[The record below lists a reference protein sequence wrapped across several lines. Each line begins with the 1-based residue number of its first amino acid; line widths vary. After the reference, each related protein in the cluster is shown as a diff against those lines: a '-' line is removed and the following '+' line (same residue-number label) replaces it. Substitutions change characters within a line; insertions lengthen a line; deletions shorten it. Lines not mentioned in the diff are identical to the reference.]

1 MSERSSEMSGYE
13 VLSQAFVA
21 EGTETLFALLGD
33 ANMYWGA
40 IMAQKYGVRVVH
52 ARHEHCA
59 VAMADGYARHTG
71 KVGVA
76 TVTCGP
82 GFTQIMTALA
92 TAARGSI
99 PLVVFAGDSPTS
111 SAWYVQQLELGPLAT
126 ATGARYLSVKSVDR
140 MLDTVREAFYT
151 ARQERCPVVLGVPF
165 DLQKA
170 PFPWGAEYSP
180 STELI
185 PTPQRPAPDPVLVD
199 KLATMIAESKRPI
212 ILGGRGVLRSGAAEA
227 LEALAERCG
236 ALLATSLFAKGLFDH
251 NRFGIGVA
259 GAYASPL
266 AREEFAACDL
276 LIGVGAGL
284 GHYTT
289 EAGYLYPN
297 AKTVQIDLNPR
308 GLYQGLRIADM
319 HIRAD
324 AKAAAEAVLAK
335 LAERGHSSASART
348 PMLAKQIAAQAA
360 RPDSKEFLV
369 APGTVDPRPAILEL
383 DAAIPKDWTVVSGG
397 AHFAGIVA
405 THFYGRRAE
414 QMHVINEFGA
424 IGSAFPIA
432 IGMAAARGDGKLM
445 LIEGDGS
452 LMMHIQELE
461 TIRRQGIRM
470 LICTVNDGGYG
481 AEVHKFR
488 AQGYDPKESQHGRGD
503 IAAIARGFGLR
514 GEKITTLDRFKD
526 LFAAHEKVG
535 QTELWDLHVDDAI
548 PSAPYRRIHFGE
560 V

>member
-1 MSERSSEMSGYE
+1 MSDPSGYE

-21 EGTETLFALLGD
+21 EGVDTMFALLGD

-40 IMAQKYGVRVVH
+40 IMAQQYKVRVVH

-82 GFTQIMTALA
+82 GFTQIMTALT
-92 TAARGSI
+92 TASRGSI
-99 PLVVFAGDSPTS
+99 PLVVFAGDSPTT
-111 SAWYVQQLELGPLAT
+111 SAWYVQHLELGPLAT
-126 ATGARYLSVKSVDR
+126 ATGARYLAVKSVDR

-151 ARQERCPVVLGVPF
+151 ARQERQPVVLGVPL
-165 DLQKA
+165 DLQKQ

-180 STELI
+180 STELM
-185 PTPQRPAPDPVLVD
+185 PTPQRPVPDPVLVD
-199 KLATMIAESKRPI
+199 KLAAIITEAKHPI
-212 ILGGRGVLRSGAAEA
+212 ILAGRGCIRSGAAPS

-251 NRFGIGVA
+251 NRYGIGVA

-266 AREEFAACDL
+266 AREQFAACDL

-308 GLYQGLRIADM
+308 GLYQGLRIADV
-319 HIRAD
+319 HIKAD
-324 AKAAAEAVLAK
+324 AKATAEAVLAK
-335 LAERGHSSASART
+335 LAEKNFSSAGARS
-348 PMLAKQIAAQAA
+348 PMLANQIAATAA

-369 APGTVDPRPAILEL
+369 GTGVVDPRPAMLEL
-383 DAAIPKDWTVVSGG
+383 DAAVPKDWTVVTGG
-397 AHFAGIVA
+397 AHFAGIAV
-405 THFYGRRAE
+405 THMYGRRAE
-414 QMHVINEFGA
+414 NVHIINDFGA
-424 IGSAFPIA
+424 IGSAFSVA
-432 IGMAAARGDGKLM
+432 IGMAAARGDGKLL

-461 TIRRQGIRM
+461 TIRRHGIKM
-470 LICTVNDGGYG
+470 LICAVNDGGYG

-488 AQGYDPKESQHGRGD
+488 AHGHDPAESQHGRGD
-503 IAAIARGFGLR
+503 IASIARGFGLR
-514 GEKITTLDRFKD
+514 GEKINSLGRFKE
-526 LFAAHEKVG
+526 LFAKHDAQG
-535 QTELWDLHVDDAI
+535 SAELWDLHVDDAI

>member
-1 MSERSSEMSGYE
+1 MSEINGYE

-21 EGTETLFALLGD
+21 EGVDTLFALLGD

-40 IMAQKYGVRVVH
+40 VMAQKHGVRIIH

-59 VAMADGYARHTG
+59 VAMADGYSRHTG

-82 GFTQIMTALA
+82 GFTQIMTALT
-92 TAARGSI
+92 TASRGSI

-111 SAWYVQQLELGPLAT
+111 AAWYVQQLELGPLAT
-126 ATGARYLSVKSVDR
+126 ATGARYLPVKSVDR

-151 ARQERCPVVLGVPF
+151 ARQERQPVVLGVPL

-180 STELI
+180 STELM
-185 PTPQRPAPDPVLVD
+185 PTPQRPAPDPALVD
-199 KLATMIAESKRPI
+199 KLATMIMESTRTI
-212 ILGGRGVLRSGAAEA
+212 ILGGRGVVRAEA
-227 LEALAERCG
+227 GPALENLAERCG

-276 LIGVGAGL
+276 MIGVGAGL

-297 AKTVQIDLNPR
+297 AKTVLIDLNPR
-308 GLYQGLRIADM
+308 GLYQGLRIADL

-324 AKAAAEAVLAK
+324 ARATAEAVAAK
-335 LAERGHSSASART
+335 LAAHGYSSAGARS
-348 PMLAKQIAAQAA
+348 PMLASKIAAMAA
-360 RPDSKEFLV
+360 RPDAKEFLV
-369 APGTVDPRPAILEL
+369 ESGTVDPRPAMLEL

-397 AHFAGIVA
+397 AHFAGIAV
-405 THFYGRRAE
+405 THMYGRRAE
-414 QMHVINEFGA
+414 QVHIINEFGA
-424 IGSAFPIA
+424 IGSAFPTA
-432 IGMAAARGDGKLM
+432 IGIAAARGDGKVL

-461 TIRRQGIRM
+461 TLRRQGIRM
-470 LICTVNDGGYG
+470 LICAVNDGGYG

-488 AQGYDPKESQHGRGD
+488 AQGYDPQESQHGRGD
-503 IAAIARGFGLR
+503 IASIARGFGLR
-514 GEKITTLDRFKD
+514 GEKITSLNRFKD
-526 LFAAHEKVG
+526 LFAAHTAGDKA
-535 QTELWDLHVDDAI
+535 ELWDLHVDDKI

>member
-1 MSERSSEMSGYE
+1 MSDPNGYE

-21 EGTETLFALLGD
+21 EGVDTLFALLGD

-40 IMAQKYGVRVVH
+40 VMAQKFGVRVVH

-71 KVGVA
+71 QVGVA
-76 TVTCGP
+76 SVTCGP

-92 TAARGSI
+92 TATRGSI

-111 SAWYVQQLELGPLAT
+111 AAWYVQQLELGPLAT
-126 ATGARYLSVKSVDR
+126 ATGARYVPVKSVDR
-140 MLDTVREAFYT
+140 MLDSVREAFYT
-151 ARQERCPVVLGVPF
+151 ARQERCPVVLGVPM

-180 STELI
+180 STELM

-199 KLATMIAESKRPI
+199 KLAGMITEAKRPI
-212 ILGGRGVLRSGAAEA
+212 IIAGRGCVRSGAGPA

-251 NRFGIGVA
+251 NRFGIGIA

-276 LIGVGAGL
+276 LMGFGAGL

-297 AKTVQIDLNPR
+297 AKTVQIDINPR
-308 GLYQGLRIADM
+308 GLYQGLRIADL

-324 AKAAAEAVLAK
+324 AKATAEAVLAK
-335 LAERGHSSASART
+335 LEERGYSSPSARS
-348 PMLAKQIAAQAA
+348 PMLAKQIADMKA

-369 APGTVDPRPAILEL
+369 APDTVDPRPAMQEL

-397 AHFAGIVA
+397 AHFAGIAV
-405 THFYGRRAE
+405 THMHGRRAE
-414 QMHVINEFGA
+414 NVHVINDFGA
-424 IGSAFPIA
+424 IGSGFPIA
-432 IGMAAARGDGKLM
+432 IGVAAARNDGKVLF
-445 LIEGDGS
+445 LEGDGS

-461 TIRRQGIRM
+461 TIRRHDIRM
-470 LICTVNDGGYG
+470 LICAVNDGGYG

-488 AQGYDPKESQHGRGD
+488 AQGYDPKESVHGRGD

-514 GEKITTLDRFKD
+514 GEKITTLGRFKN
-526 LFAAHEKVG
+526 LFAEHEPAGKA
-535 QTELWDLHVDDAI
+535 ELWDLHVDDTI
-548 PSAPYRRIHFGE
+548 PSAAYRRIHFGE

>member
-1 MSERSSEMSGYE
+1 MSDPNGYE

-21 EGTETLFALLGD
+21 EGVDTMYALLGD

-40 IMAQKYGVRVVH
+40 IMAQKFGVRVVH

-59 VAMADGYARHTG
+59 VAMAEGYARHTG

-76 TVTCGP
+76 SVTCGP

-92 TAARGSI
+92 TTARGSV

-111 SAWYVQQLELGPLAT
+111 AAWYVQQLELGPLAT
-126 ATGARYLSVKSVDR
+126 ATGARYFAVKSVDR

-151 ARQERCPVVLGVPF
+151 ARHERCPVVLGVPM
-165 DLQKA
+165 DLQKQ

-180 STELI
+180 STELM

-199 KLATMIAESKRPI
+199 KLAAMIAEAQRPI
-212 ILGGRGVLRSGAAEA
+212 ILAGRGCVRSGAGPA

-266 AREEFAACDL
+266 AREQFAECDL

-297 AKTVQIDLNPR
+297 AKTVQIDINPR

-335 LAERGHSSASART
+335 LVERGHSSAGARS
-348 PMLAKQIAAQAA
+348 PMLAKQIAATAA
-360 RPDSKEFLV
+360 RPDGKEFLV
-369 APGTVDPRPAILEL
+369 APGTVDPRTAMLEL
-383 DAAIPKDWTVVSGG
+383 DATIPKDWTVVSGG
-397 AHFAGIVA
+397 AHFAGIVV
-405 THFYGRRAE
+405 THMYGRRAE
-414 QMHVINEFGA
+414 HVHVINDFGA

-432 IGMAAARGDGKLM
+432 IGMAAARGDGKVL

-461 TIRRQGIRM
+461 TIRRHGLRM

-488 AQGYDPKESQHGRGD
+488 AQGYDPQESQHGRGD

-514 GEKITTLDRFKD
+514 GEKITSLNRFED
-526 LFAAHEKVG
+526 LFATHERAG
-535 QTELWDLHVDDAI
+535 QAELWDLHVDDRI

>member
-1 MSERSSEMSGYE
+1 
-13 VLSQAFVA
+13 
-21 EGTETLFALLGD
+21 
-33 ANMYWGA
+33 
-40 IMAQKYGVRVVH
+40 
-52 ARHEHCA
+52 
-59 VAMADGYARHTG
+59 
-71 KVGVA
+71 
-76 TVTCGP
+76 
-82 GFTQIMTALA
+82 
-92 TAARGSI
+92 
-99 PLVVFAGDSPTS
+99 
-111 SAWYVQQLELGPLAT
+111 
-126 ATGARYLSVKSVDR
+126 
-140 MLDTVREAFYT
+140 
-151 ARQERCPVVLGVPF
+151 
-165 DLQKA
+165 
-170 PFPWGAEYSP
+170 
-180 STELI
+180 
-185 PTPQRPAPDPVLVD
+185 
-199 KLATMIAESKRPI
+199 
-212 ILGGRGVLRSGAAEA
+212 
-227 LEALAERCG
+227 LEALADRCG

-276 LIGVGAGL
+276 LIGVGAGM

-324 AKAAAEAVLAK
+324 AKAAADAVLAK
-335 LAERGHSSASART
+335 LAELGHSSAGARS
-348 PMLAKQIAAQAA
+348 PMLVKQIAAQAA

-432 IGMAAARGDGKLM
+432 IGMAAARGDGKLL

-461 TIRRQGIRM
+461 TIRRQGIQM
-470 LICTVNDGGYG
+470 LICAVNDGGYG

-488 AQGYDPKESQHGRGD
+488 AQGYDPQESQHGRGD

-514 GEKITTLDRFKD
+514 GEKITSLNRFKD
-526 LFAAHEKVG
+526 LFAAHERAN

>member
-1 MSERSSEMSGYE
+1 MSDPSGYD

-21 EGTETLFALLGD
+21 EGVDTVFALLGD

-40 IMAQKYGVRVVH
+40 VMAQKFGVRIVH

-59 VAMADGYARHTG
+59 VAMADGYARFTG
-71 KVGVA
+71 DVGVA
-76 TVTCGP
+76 SVTCGP

-92 TAARGSI
+92 TATRGSI

-111 SAWYVQQLELGPLAT
+111 AAWYIQQLDLGPLAV
-126 ATGARYLSVKSVDR
+126 ATGARYLPVKSIDR

-151 ARQERCPVVLGVPF
+151 ARQERCPVVLGVPM

-180 STELI
+180 STELM
-185 PTPQRPAPDPVLVD
+185 PTPQRPAPDPALVD
-199 KLATMIAESKRPI
+199 RLAGMIAESKHPI
-212 ILGGRGVLRSGAAEA
+212 ILAGRGCVRSGAAPA
-227 LEALAERCG
+227 LEKLAERCG

-266 AREEFAACDL
+266 AREAFAACDL
-276 LIGVGAGL
+276 LMGFGAGL

-297 AKTVQIDLNPR
+297 AKTVQVDLNPR
-308 GLYQGLRIADM
+308 GLYQGLRIADL
-319 HIRAD
+319 HIKAD
-324 AKAAAEAVLAK
+324 ARATAEAVLAK
-335 LAERGHSSASART
+335 LEQRGFSSAGART
-348 PMLAKQIAAQAA
+348 PMLAKQIAATAA

-369 APGTVDPRPAILEL
+369 APGTVDPRPAMLEL

-397 AHFAGIVA
+397 AHFAGIVV
-405 THFYGRRAE
+405 THMYGRHAE
-414 QMHVINEFGA
+414 HVHVVNDFGA

-432 IGMAAARGDGKLM
+432 IGMAAARGDGKLL

-461 TIRRQGIRM
+461 TIRRHGLRM
-470 LICTVNDGGYG
+470 LICAVNDGGYG

-488 AQGYDPKESQHGRGD
+488 AQGYDPKESVHGRGD

-514 GEKITTLDRFKD
+514 GEKIDSLNRFKE
-526 LFAAHEKVG
+526 LFANHEAAG
-535 QTELWDLHVDDAI
+535 QAELWDLHVDDRI

>member
-1 MSERSSEMSGYE
+1 MSELKGYE
-13 VLSQAFVA
+13 VLCEAFVA
-21 EGTETLFALLGD
+21 EGVDTMFALLGD

-40 IMAQKYGVRVVH
+40 MMAQKYNVNVVH

-59 VAMADGYARHTG
+59 VAMADGYARHTA

-92 TAARGSI
+92 TASRGSI

-111 SAWYVQQLELGPLAT
+111 AAWYVQQLELGPLAT
-126 ATGARYLSVKSVDR
+126 ATGARYLAVKSVDR

-151 ARQERCPVVLGVPF
+151 ARQERVPVVLGVPM

-180 STELI
+180 STELM

-199 KLATMIAESKRPI
+199 QLATMIGESRRPI
-212 ILGGRGVLRSGAAEA
+212 ILAGRGVLRSGAAPA

-251 NRFGIGVA
+251 HRFGIGVA

-266 AREEFAACDL
+266 AREQFAECDL
-276 LIGVGAGL
+276 LIGIGAGL

-297 AKTVQIDLNPR
+297 AKSVQIDLNPR
-308 GLYQGLRIADM
+308 GLYQGLRVADM

-324 AKAAAEAVLAK
+324 AKATAEALLAK
-335 LAERGHSSASART
+335 LEERGHSSAGARS
-348 PMLAKQIAAQAA
+348 PMLAKQIAAMAA

-369 APGTVDPRPAILEL
+369 APGTVDPRPAMLEL
-383 DAAIPKDWTVVSGG
+383 DAAIPKDWTVISGG
-397 AHFAGIVA
+397 AHFAGIAV
-405 THFYGRRAE
+405 THIYGRRAE
-414 QMHVINEFGA
+414 NIHIINDFGA
-424 IGSAFPIA
+424 IGSAFPMA
-432 IGMAAARGDGKLM
+432 IGMAAARGDGKLL

-461 TIRRQGIRM
+461 TIQRQGIRM
-470 LICTVNDGGYG
+470 LICAVNDGGYG

-488 AQGYDPKESQHGRGD
+488 AQGIDPQESQHGRGD

-514 GEKITTLDRFKD
+514 GEKIVSLNRFQD
-526 LFAAHEKVG
+526 LFVAHERAG
-535 QTELWDLHVDDAI
+535 QSELWDLHVDDKI

>member
-1 MSERSSEMSGYE
+1 MSDPKGYE

-21 EGTETLFALLGD
+21 EGVDTMYALLGD

-40 IMAQKYGVRVVH
+40 IMAQKYGVHVVH

-76 TVTCGP
+76 SVTCGP

-92 TAARGSI
+92 TASRGSI
-99 PLVVFAGDSPTS
+99 PLVVFAGDSPTT

-126 ATGARYLSVKSVDR
+126 ATGARYLAVKSVDR
-140 MLDTVREAFYT
+140 MLDTVREAFYI
-151 ARQERCPVVLGVPF
+151 ARQERQPVVLGVPM
-165 DLQKA
+165 DLQKQ

-180 STELI
+180 STDLM
-185 PTPQRPAPDPVLVD
+185 PTPQRPAPDPALVEQV
-199 KLATMIAESKRPI
+199 AAMTAEAKRPI
-212 ILGGRGVLRSGAAEA
+212 ILAGRGCVRSGAGPA

-251 NRFGIGVA
+251 NRYGIGVA

-266 AREEFAACDL
+266 AREQFAESDL
-276 LIGVGAGL
+276 VIGFGAGM

-289 EAGYLYPN
+289 EAGYLFPN
-297 AKTVQIDLNPR
+297 AKSVQVDLNPR
-308 GLYQGLRIADM
+308 GLYQGLRIADV

-324 AKAAAEAVLAK
+324 AKATAEAVLAK
-335 LAERGHSSASART
+335 LEERGHSSSGARS
-348 PMLAKQIAAQAA
+348 PMLAKQIAATAA

-369 APGTVDPRPAILEL
+369 APGTVDPRPAMLEL
-383 DAAIPKDWTVVSGG
+383 DAAVPKDWTVVSGG
-397 AHFAGIVA
+397 AHFAGIAV
-405 THFYGRRAE
+405 THMHGRRAE
-414 QMHVINEFGA
+414 NVHVINDFGA
-424 IGSAFPIA
+424 IGSAFSIA
-432 IGMAAARGDGKLM
+432 IGMAAARRDGKVL

-461 TIRRQGIRM
+461 TLKRQNIRM
-470 LICTVNDGGYG
+470 LICAVNDGGYG

-488 AQGYDPKESQHGRGD
+488 AQGYDATESQHGRGD

-514 GEKITTLDRFKD
+514 GEKVTSLGRFED
-526 LFAAHEKVG
+526 LFAAHAKAESS
-535 QTELWDLHVDDAI
+535 ELWDLHVDDTI
-548 PSAPYRRIHFGE
+548 PSMAYRRIHYGE

>member
-1 MSERSSEMSGYE
+1 MSEPNGYE

-21 EGTETLFALLGD
+21 EGVDTMFALLGD
-33 ANMYWGA
+33 ANMYWGT
-40 IMAQKYGVRVVH
+40 IMAQKHGVRVVH

-111 SAWYVQQLELGPLAT
+111 ATWYVQQIELGPLAT
-126 ATGARYLSVKSVDR
+126 ATGARYLPVKSVDR

-151 ARQERCPVVLGVPF
+151 ARQERLPVVLGVPL

-180 STELI
+180 STELM
-185 PTPQRPAPDPVLVD
+185 PTPQRPAPDPALVD
-199 KLATMIAESKRPI
+199 KLVAMIMESSRPI
-212 ILGGRGVLRSGAAEA
+212 ILAGRGVLRSGAGPT
-227 LEALAERCG
+227 LEALGERCG

-266 AREEFAACDL
+266 AREEFAAADL
-276 LIGVGAGL
+276 VIGVGAGL

-297 AKTVQIDLNPR
+297 ASTVQIDINPR

-319 HIRAD
+319 HIKAD
-324 AKAAAEAVLAK
+324 AKATAEAVLAK
-335 LAERGHSSASART
+335 LESRGHSSGGART
-348 PMLAKQIAAQAA
+348 PMLANRIASMAA
-360 RPDSKEFLV
+360 RPDTKEFLV
-369 APGTVDPRPAILEL
+369 ASETVDPRPAMLEL
-383 DAAIPKDWTVVSGG
+383 DAAIPKDWTLVSGG
-397 AHFAGIVA
+397 AHFAGIA
-405 THFYGRRAE
+405 MTHIYGRHAE
-414 QMHVINEFGA
+414 RVHVINEFGA

-432 IGMAAARGDGKLM
+432 IGVAAARGDGKVL
-445 LIEGDGS
+445 LLEGDGS

-470 LICTVNDGGYG
+470 LICAVNDGGYG

-488 AQGYDPKESQHGRGD
+488 AQGYDPKESLHGRGD

-514 GEKITTLDRFKD
+514 GEKITSLGRFKD
-526 LFAAHEKVG
+526 LFAAHDHAG
-535 QTELWDLHVDDAI
+535 QAELWDLHTDDTI

>member
-1 MSERSSEMSGYE
+1 MSDPNGYE

-21 EGTETLFALLGD
+21 EGVDTLFALLGD
-33 ANMYWGA
+33 ANMYWSV
-40 IMAQKYGVRVVH
+40 IMAEKYKVRVVH

-59 VAMADGYARHTG
+59 VAMADGYARQTG
-71 KVGVA
+71 KLGVA

-82 GFTQIMTALA
+82 GFTQIMTALT

-99 PLVVFAGDSPTS
+99 PLLVFAGDSPTS
-111 SAWYVQQLELGPLAT
+111 AAWYVQQLELGPLAT
-126 ATGARYLSVKSVDR
+126 ATGARYLPVKSVDR

-151 ARQERCPVVLGVPF
+151 ARHERCPVVLGVPL
-165 DLQKA
+165 DLQKQ

-180 STELI
+180 STELM
-185 PTPQRPAPDPVLVD
+185 PTQQRPAPDPVLVD
-199 KLATMIAESKRPI
+199 KLAAMIAEAKRPI
-212 ILGGRGVLRSGAAEA
+212 ILAGRGCIRSGAAPS
-227 LEALAERCG
+227 LEALADRCG

-251 NRFGIGVA
+251 HRYGIGVA

-266 AREEFAACDL
+266 AREQFAECDL

-297 AKTVQIDLNPR
+297 AKTVQVDINPR
-308 GLYQGLRIADM
+308 GLYQGLRVADM

-324 AKAAAEAVLAK
+324 AKATADAVLAK
-335 LAERGHSSASART
+335 LQAGNVSLAGART
-348 PMLAKQIAAQAA
+348 PMLVNQIQAMAA

-369 APGTVDPRPAILEL
+369 QADVVDPRPAMLEL
-383 DAAIPKDWTVVSGG
+383 DAAIPKDWTVVMGG
-397 AHFAGIVA
+397 AHFAGIAV
-405 THFYGRRAE
+405 THFYGRKAE
-414 QMHVINEFGA
+414 NIHVINDFGA
-424 IGSAFPIA
+424 IGSALSVA
-432 IGMAAARGDGKLM
+432 IGVAAARNDGKVM

-461 TIRRQGIRM
+461 TVRRQGIKM
-470 LICTVNDGGYG
+470 LICAVNDGGYG

-488 AQGYDPKESQHGRGD
+488 AQGYNPAQSQHGRGD

-514 GEKITTLDRFKD
+514 GEKINTLGRFKD
-526 LFAAHEKVG
+526 LFAAHDAAGEA
-535 QTELWDLHVDDAI
+535 ELWDLHVDDKIA
-548 PSAPYRRIHFGE
+548 SAPYRRIHFGE

>member
-1 MSERSSEMSGYE
+1 MSELNGYE

-21 EGTETLFALLGD
+21 EGVDTLFALLGD

-40 IMAQKYGVRVVH
+40 VMAQKYGVRIVH

-59 VAMADGYARHTG
+59 CAMADGYARHTG

-82 GFTQIMTALA
+82 GFTQIMTALT

-111 SAWYVQQLELGPLAT
+111 AAWYIQQLELGPLAT
-126 ATGARYLSVKSVDR
+126 ATGARYLPVKSVDR

-151 ARQERCPVVLGVPF
+151 ARQERCPVVLGVPM

-180 STELI
+180 STELM
-185 PTPQRPAPDPVLVD
+185 PTPQRPAPDPALVD
-199 KLATMIAESKRPI
+199 KLATMIEESKRPI
-212 ILGGRGVLRSGAAEA
+212 ILAGRGVVRSGATSA

-297 AKTVQIDLNPR
+297 ARTVQIDLNPR

-324 AKAAAEAVLAK
+324 ARATAEAVLAK
-335 LAERGHSSASART
+335 LETRGYSSAGVRS
-348 PMLAKQIAAQAA
+348 PLLANQIAQMAA
-360 RPDSKEFLV
+360 RPDAKEFLV
-369 APGTVDPRPAILEL
+369 APGTVDPRPAMLEL

-397 AHFAGIVA
+397 AHFAGIAV
-405 THFYGRRAE
+405 THMYGRRAD
-414 QMHVINEFGA
+414 QVHIINDFGA
-424 IGSAFPIA
+424 IGSAFPAA
-432 IGMAAARGDGKLM
+432 IGVAAARGDGKVL

-461 TIRRQGIRM
+461 TVRRQGIKM
-470 LICTVNDGGYG
+470 LICAVNDGGYG

-488 AQGYDPKESQHGRGD
+488 AQGYDPQESKHGRGD
-503 IAAIARGFGLR
+503 IASIARGFGLR
-514 GEKITTLDRFKD
+514 GEQVTSLGRFKE
-526 LFAAHEKVG
+526 LFAAHAQAG
-535 QTELWDLHVDDAI
+535 AAELWDLHVDDCIA
-548 PSAPYRRIHFGE
+548 SAPYRRIHFGE

>member
-1 MSERSSEMSGYE
+1 MSKDSELNGYE

-21 EGTETLFALLGD
+21 EGVDTMFALLGD

-71 KVGVA
+71 KVGIA

-82 GFTQIMTALA
+82 GFTQIMTALT

-111 SAWYVQQLELGPLAT
+111 AAWYVQQLELGPLAT
-126 ATGARYLSVKSVDR
+126 ATGARYLPVKSVDR

-151 ARQERCPVVLGVPF
+151 ARQERCPVVLGVPM

-180 STELI
+180 STELM
-185 PTPQRPAPDPVLVD
+185 PTPQRPMPDPALVER
-199 KLATMIAESKRPI
+199 LAVMIAEAKRPI
-212 ILGGRGVLRSGAAEA
+212 ILAGRGVMRAAAAPA

-251 NRFGIGVA
+251 NRYGIGVA

-297 AKTVQIDLNPR
+297 AKAVQIDLNPR

-319 HIRAD
+319 HIKAD
-324 AKAAAEAVLAK
+324 ARAAAEAVLAK
-335 LAERGHSSASART
+335 LVERNYSSAGARS
-348 PMLAKQIAAQAA
+348 PLLANQIAAMAA

-369 APGTVDPRPAILEL
+369 TEGTVDPRPAMLEL

-397 AHFAGIVA
+397 AHFAGIMV

-414 QMHVINEFGA
+414 NVHVINDFGA
-424 IGSAFPIA
+424 IGSALSIA
-432 IGMAAARGDGKLM
+432 IGMAAARNDGKLL

-470 LICTVNDGGYG
+470 LICAVNDGGYG

-488 AQGYDPKESQHGRGD
+488 AQGYDAQESMHGRGD

-514 GEKITTLDRFKD
+514 GEKITSLNRFKA
-526 LFAAHEKVG
+526 LFAAHETAR
-535 QTELWDLHVDDAI
+535 QAELWDVHVDDAI
-548 PSAPYRRIHFGE
+548 VSAPYRRIHYGE
-560 V
+560 M

>member
-1 MSERSSEMSGYE
+1 MSDPNGYE

-21 EGTETLFALLGD
+21 EGVDTLFALLGD

-40 IMAQKYGVRVVH
+40 VMAQKYGVRVVH

-59 VAMADGYARHTG
+59 CAMADGYARHTG

-82 GFTQIMTALA
+82 GFTQIMTALT

-99 PLVVFAGDSPTS
+99 PMVVFAGDSPTT
-111 SAWYVQQLELGPLAT
+111 SAWYIQQLELGPLAT
-126 ATGARYLSVKSVDR
+126 ATGARYLPVKSVDR

-151 ARQERCPVVLGVPF
+151 ARQERVPVVLGVPM

-180 STELI
+180 STELM

-199 KLATMIAESKRPI
+199 KLAAMIMESSRPI
-212 ILGGRGVLRSGAAEA
+212 ILAGRGVVRSGAGPA
-227 LEALAERCG
+227 LEALADRCG

-251 NRFGIGVA
+251 HRFGIGIA
-259 GAYASPL
+259 GAYASPI

-276 LIGVGAGL
+276 LIGFGAGL

-297 AKTVQIDLNPR
+297 AKTVAVDINPR
-308 GLYQGLRIADM
+308 GLYQGLRVADM

-324 AKAAAEAVLAK
+324 AGATAEAVLAK
-335 LAERGHSSASART
+335 LVERNYSAAGARS
-348 PMLAKQIAAQAA
+348 PMLADRIAQTRA
-360 RPDSKEFLV
+360 RPDAKEYLV
-369 APGTVDPRPAILEL
+369 APGTVDPRPAMLEL

-397 AHFAGIVA
+397 AHFAGIAV
-405 THFYGRRAE
+405 THMHGRRAE
-414 QMHVINEFGA
+414 NVHVINDFGA
-424 IGSAFPIA
+424 IGSAFPAA
-432 IGMAAARGDGKLM
+432 IGIAAARGDGKVL

-461 TIRRQGIRM
+461 TIRRHGIRM
-470 LICTVNDGGYG
+470 LICAVNDGGYG

-488 AQGYDPKESQHGRGD
+488 AHGYDPKESQHGRGD

-514 GEKITTLDRFKD
+514 GEKVTSLGRFAE
-526 LFAAHEKVG
+526 LFAAHAQAG
-535 QTELWDLHVDDAI
+535 QAELWDLHVDDTI
-548 PSAPYRRIHFGE
+548 PSAAYRRIHYGE

>member
-1 MSERSSEMSGYE
+1 MSEIKGYE
-13 VLSQAFVA
+13 VLCQAFVA
-21 EGTETLFALLGD
+21 EGVDTMFALLGD

-40 IMAQKYGVRVVH
+40 MMAQKFGVKVVH

-76 TVTCGP
+76 SVTCGP

-92 TAARGSI
+92 TTSRGSI

-111 SAWYVQQLELGPLAT
+111 SAWYVQQLDLGPLALGS
-126 ATGARYLSVKSVDR
+126 GARYVPVKSVDR
-140 MLDTVREAFYT
+140 MLDGVREAFYI
-151 ARQERCPVVLGVPF
+151 ARQERQPVVLGVPM

-170 PFPWGAEYSP
+170 DFPWGAEYSP
-180 STELI
+180 STELM
-185 PTPQRPAPDPVLVD
+185 PTPQRPAPDPALVD
-199 KLATMIAESKRPI
+199 QLVSMIAEAKRPI
-212 ILGGRGVLRSGAAEA
+212 ILAGRGCIRSGAAPA

-266 AREEFAACDL
+266 AREEFAQCDL

-297 AKTVQIDLNPR
+297 AKSVQIDLNPR
-308 GLYQGLRIADM
+308 GLYQGIRVADM

-324 AKAAAEAVLAK
+324 AKATAEAVLAK
-335 LAERGHSSASART
+335 LEQRGFSSSGARS
-348 PMLAKQIAAQAA
+348 PMLAKQIQAMAA

-369 APGTVDPRPAILEL
+369 EPGTVDPRPAILEL
-383 DAAIPKDWTVVSGG
+383 DRAIPKDWTVVSGG
-397 AHFAGIVA
+397 AHFAGVVA

-414 QMHVINEFGA
+414 NMHVVNDFGA

-432 IGMAAARGDGKLM
+432 IGMAAARGDGKVL

-470 LICTVNDGGYG
+470 LICAVNDGGYG

-488 AQGYDPKESQHGRGD
+488 AHGYDAAESQHGRGD

-514 GEKITTLDRFKD
+514 GEKVNTLGRFED
-526 LFAAHEKVG
+526 LFAAHQKAG
-535 QTELWDLHVDDAI
+535 HAELWDLHVDDKI
-548 PSAPYRRIHFGE
+548 PSMPYRRIHYGE

>member
-1 MSERSSEMSGYE
+1 MAELRGYD

-21 EGTETLFALLGD
+21 EGVDTMFALLGD

-40 IMAQKYGVRVVH
+40 IMAQKHGLRVVH

-59 VAMADGYARHTG
+59 VAMDDGYARYNGT
-71 KVGVA
+71 VGVA

-82 GFTQIMTALA
+82 GFTQIMTALS

-111 SAWYVQQLELGPLAT
+111 AAWYVQQIELGPLAT
-126 ATGARYLSVKSVDR
+126 ATGARYLPVKSVDR

-151 ARQERCPVVLGVPF
+151 ARHERTPVVLGVPM

-170 PFPWGAEYSP
+170 EFPWGAEYSP
-180 STELI
+180 STELM
-185 PTPQRPAPDPVLVD
+185 PTEQRPAPDPALVER
-199 KLATMIAESKRPI
+199 LVAMIVEAKRPI
-212 ILGGRGVLRSGAAEA
+212 VLGGRGVLRSGAGPA

-266 AREEFAACDL
+266 AREEFAAADL
-276 LIGVGAGL
+276 VIGVGAGL

-297 AKTVQIDLNPR
+297 AKTVLIDLNPR
-308 GLYQGLRIADM
+308 GLYQGLRIADL

-335 LAERGHSSASART
+335 LEARGYSAAGVRS
-348 PMLAKQIAAQAA
+348 PMLARRIADQAA
-360 RPDSKEFLV
+360 RPDGKEFLV
-369 APGTVDPRPAILEL
+369 GSDVVDPRPALLEL

-397 AHFAGIVA
+397 AHFAGILV
-405 THFYGRRAE
+405 THMHGRHA
-414 QMHVINEFGA
+414 QHVHVVNEFGA
-424 IGSAFPIA
+424 IGSASSIA
-432 IGMAAARGDGKLM
+432 IGMAAARGDGKL
-445 LIEGDGS
+445 LLVEGDGS

-461 TIRRQGIRM
+461 TVRRHGIKM
-470 LICTVNDGGYG
+470 LICAVNDGGYG

-488 AQGYDPKESQHGRGD
+488 AQGYDPRESKHGRGD

-514 GEKITTLDRFKD
+514 GEKVTTLNRFKE
-526 LFAAHEKVG
+526 LFAAHEKAG
-535 QTELWDLHVDDAI
+535 GEAELWDLHVDDGI
-548 PSAPYRRIHFGE
+548 PSMPYRRIHFGE

>member
-1 MSERSSEMSGYE
+1 MSEQSSEMSGYE

-21 EGTETLFALLGD
+21 EGVDTVFALLGD

-40 IMAQKYGVRVVH
+40 IMAQKHNVRVVH

-59 VAMADGYARHTG
+59 VAMADGYARYTG

-76 TVTCGP
+76 SVTCGP

-111 SAWYVQQLELGPLAT
+111 AAWYVQQLELGPLAT
-126 ATGARYLSVKSVDR
+126 ATGARYLPVKSVDR

-151 ARQERCPVVLGVPF
+151 ARQERCPVVLGVPM
-165 DLQKA
+165 DLQKQ

-180 STELI
+180 STELM

-199 KLATMIAESKRPI
+199 RLAAMITEAKRPI
-212 ILGGRGVLRSGAAEA
+212 ILAGRGVVRSGAGPV
-227 LEALAERCG
+227 LEALGERCG
-236 ALLATSLFAKGLFDH
+236 ALFATSLFAKGLFDH

-266 AREEFAACDL
+266 AREEFAASDL
-276 LIGVGAGL
+276 VIGAGAGM

-289 EAGYLYPN
+289 EAGYLFPN
-297 AKTVQIDLNPR
+297 ARSVQIDLNPR
-308 GLYQGLRIADM
+308 GLYQGIRIADV

-324 AKAAAEAVLAK
+324 AKATAEAVLAK
-335 LAERGHSSASART
+335 LEERGYSSSGARS
-348 PMLAKQIAAQAA
+348 PMLANQIKAMAA
-360 RPDSKEFLV
+360 RPDGKEFLV
-369 APGTVDPRPAILEL
+369 GPGVVDPRPAMLEL

-397 AHFAGIVA
+397 AHFAGILA
-405 THFYGRRAE
+405 THLYGRRAE
-414 QMHVINEFGA
+414 NLHIINEFGA

-432 IGMAAARGDGKLM
+432 VGMAATQGDGKL
-445 LIEGDGS
+445 LLVEGDGS

-461 TIRRQGIRM
+461 TIRRHGIRM
-470 LICTVNDGGYG
+470 LICAVNDGGYG

-488 AQGYDPKESQHGRGD
+488 AQGYDAAESQHGRGD

-514 GEKITTLDRFKD
+514 GEKVTSLERFQA
-526 LFAAHEKVG
+526 LFEAHEKAG
-535 QTELWDLHVDDAI
+535 QPELWDLHVDDRI

>member
-1 MSERSSEMSGYE
+1 MSDPTGYE
-13 VLSQAFVA
+13 ILSQAFVA
-21 EGTETLFALLGD
+21 EGVDTMFALLGD

-40 IMAQKYGVRVVH
+40 IMAEKYGVRVVH
-52 ARHEHCA
+52 ARHEQCA
-59 VAMADGYARHTG
+59 CAMADGYARHTG

-82 GFTQIMTALA
+82 GFTQIMTALT

-99 PLVVFAGDSPTS
+99 PMVVFAGDSPTTA
-111 SAWYVQQLELGPLAT
+111 AWYVQQLELGPLAT
-126 ATGARYLSVKSVDR
+126 ATGARYLPVKSVDR

-151 ARQERCPVVLGVPF
+151 ARHERCPVVLGVPM

-180 STELI
+180 STELM

-199 KLATMIAESKRPI
+199 KLAAMIKAAKHPI
-212 ILGGRGVLRSGAAEA
+212 ILAGRGVLRSGAAPSM
-227 LEALAERCG
+227 EALAERCG

-266 AREEFAACDL
+266 AREAFAACDL
-276 LIGVGAGL
+276 LIGAGAGL

-324 AKAAAEAVLAK
+324 AQATAEAVLAK
-335 LAERGHSSASART
+335 LVANNYSSASART
-348 PMLAKQIAAQAA
+348 PMLANQIAAMAA
-360 RPDSKEFLV
+360 RPDSKEFLI
-369 APGTVDPRPAILEL
+369 AADTVDPRPALMEL
-383 DAAIPKDWTVVSGG
+383 DAVIPKDWTVICGG
-397 AHFAGIVA
+397 AHFAGIAV
-405 THFYGRRAE
+405 THMYGRHAE
-414 QMHVINEFGA
+414 NVHVINDFGA
-424 IGSAFPIA
+424 IGSAFPVA
-432 IGMAAARGDGKLM
+432 VGAAAARGDGKLL

-461 TIRRQGIRM
+461 TVRRHGIPM
-470 LICTVNDGGYG
+470 LICAINDGGYG

-488 AQGYDPKESQHGRGD
+488 AQGYNPQSSQHGRGD

-514 GEKITTLDRFKD
+514 GEKITCLNRFAE
-526 LFAAHEKVG
+526 LFAAHQQSG
-535 QTELWDLHVDDAI
+535 QAELWDVHVDDAVV
-548 PSAPYRRIHFGE
+548 SAPYRRIHYGE

>member
-1 MSERSSEMSGYE
+1 MSEPNGYE

-21 EGTETLFALLGD
+21 EGVDTMFALLGD

-40 IMAQKYGVRVVH
+40 IMAQKHAVRVVH
-52 ARHEHCA
+52 VRHEHCA

-111 SAWYVQQLELGPLAT
+111 AAWYVQSLELGPLAT
-126 ATGARYLSVKSVDR
+126 ATGARYLPVKSVDR

-151 ARQERCPVVLGVPF
+151 ARQERCPVVLGVPM

-180 STELI
+180 STELM
-185 PTPQRPAPDPVLVD
+185 PTPQRPAPDPALVD
-199 KLATMIAESKRPI
+199 RLATMIMESSRPI
-212 ILGGRGVLRSGAAEA
+212 ILAGRGALRSDAGPT

-266 AREEFAACDL
+266 AREEFAAADL
-276 LIGVGAGL
+276 VIGVGAGL

-324 AKAAAEAVLAK
+324 AKATAEAVLAK
-335 LAERGHSSASART
+335 LEQRGHSSGGART
-348 PMLAKQIAAQAA
+348 PMLANRIASMAA
-360 RPDSKEFLV
+360 RPDTKEFLV
-369 APGTVDPRPAILEL
+369 APGTVDPRPAMLEL
-383 DAAIPKDWTVVSGG
+383 DAAIPKDWTLVSGG
-397 AHFAGIVA
+397 AHFAGVA
-405 THFYGRRAE
+405 MTHIYGRHAE
-414 QMHVINEFGA
+414 RVHVINEFGA

-432 IGMAAARGDGKLM
+432 IGMAAARGDGKVL
-445 LIEGDGS
+445 LLEGDGS

-470 LICTVNDGGYG
+470 LICAVNDGGYG

-488 AQGYDPKESQHGRGD
+488 AQGYDPKESLHGRGD

-514 GEKITTLDRFKD
+514 GEKITSLGRFKE
-526 LFAAHEKVG
+526 LFAAHAQAG
-535 QTELWDLHVDDAI
+535 QAELWDLHTDDTI

>member
-1 MSERSSEMSGYE
+1 MSDPKGYE

-21 EGTETLFALLGD
+21 EGVDTLYALLGD

-40 IMAQKYGVRVVH
+40 IMAQKYGVKVVH

-92 TAARGSI
+92 TASRGSI

-111 SAWYVQQLELGPLAT
+111 AAWYVQQLELGPLAT
-126 ATGARYLSVKSVDR
+126 ATGARYLAVKSVDR

-151 ARQERCPVVLGVPF
+151 ARQERCPVVLGVPM
-165 DLQKA
+165 DLQKQ

-180 STELI
+180 STELM
-185 PTPQRPAPDPVLVD
+185 PTPQRPAPDPALVD
-199 KLATMIAESKRPI
+199 QLAAMIAEAKRPI
-212 ILGGRGVLRSGAAEA
+212 ILAGRGVIRSGAGPA
-227 LEALAERCG
+227 LEALADRCG

-251 NRFGIGVA
+251 HRFGIGVA

-266 AREEFAACDL
+266 AREQFAECDL

-297 AKTVQIDLNPR
+297 AKTVQIDINPR

-324 AKAAAEAVLAK
+324 AKATAEALLAK
-335 LAERGHSSASART
+335 LTERGHSSAGARS

-369 APGTVDPRPAILEL
+369 APGTVDPRPAMQEL

-414 QMHVINEFGA
+414 QLHVINEFGA

-432 IGMAAARGDGKLM
+432 IGMAAARGDGKVL

-461 TIRRQGIRM
+461 TLRRHGIRM

-488 AQGYDPKESQHGRGD
+488 AQGFDAGESQHGRGD
-503 IAAIARGFGLR
+503 IGAV
-514 GEKITTLDRFKD
+514 
-526 LFAAHEKVG
+526 AAHP
-535 QTELWDLHVDDAI
+535 L
-548 PSAPYRRIHFGE
+548 R
-560 V
+560 

>member
-1 MSERSSEMSGYE
+1 MSELKGYD

-21 EGTETLFALLGD
+21 EGVDTMFALLGD

-59 VAMADGYARHTG
+59 CAMADGYARHTG

-82 GFTQIMTALA
+82 GFTQIMTALT

-111 SAWYVQQLELGPLAT
+111 SAWYIQQLELGPLAT
-126 ATGARYLSVKSVDR
+126 ATGARYLPVKSVDR

-151 ARQERCPVVLGVPF
+151 ARQERCPVVLGVPM

-170 PFPWGAEYSP
+170 EFPWGAEYSP
-180 STELI
+180 STELM
-185 PTPQRPAPDPVLVD
+185 PTPQRPAPDPALVD
-199 KLATMIAESKRPI
+199 KLAVMIMEASRPI
-212 ILGGRGVLRSGAAEA
+212 ILAGRGVVRSGAGPT

-297 AKTVQIDLNPR
+297 AKTVQIDINPR

-324 AKAAAEAVLAK
+324 AKAAAEAVIAK
-335 LAERGHSSASART
+335 LEAHGHSSAGTRS
-348 PMLAKQIAAQAA
+348 PMLANKIAQMAA
-360 RPDSKEFLV
+360 RPDAKEFLV
-369 APGTVDPRPAILEL
+369 APGTVDPRPALLEL
-383 DAAIPKDWTVVSGG
+383 DATIPKDWTVVSGG
-397 AHFAGIVA
+397 AHFAGIAV
-405 THFYGRRAE
+405 THMYGRHAE
-414 QMHVINEFGA
+414 QVHIINDFGA
-424 IGSAFPIA
+424 IGSALPTA
-432 IGMAAARGDGKLM
+432 IGVAAARGDGKVL

-452 LMMHIQELE
+452 LMMHVQELE

-470 LICTVNDGGYG
+470 LICAVNDGGYG

-488 AQGYDPKESQHGRGD
+488 AQGYDPKDSVHGRGD

-514 GEKITTLDRFKD
+514 GEKVTSLGRFSE
-526 LFAAHEKVG
+526 LFAAHQLGG
-535 QTELWDLHVDDAI
+535 QSELWDLHVDDKI

>member
-1 MSERSSEMSGYE
+1 M
-13 VLSQAFVA
+13 
-21 EGTETLFALLGD
+21 
-33 ANMYWGA
+33 
-40 IMAQKYGVRVVH
+40 
-52 ARHEHCA
+52 
-59 VAMADGYARHTG
+59 
-71 KVGVA
+71 A

-82 GFTQIMTALA
+82 GFTQIMTALT

-111 SAWYVQQLELGPLAT
+111 AAWYVQQLELGPLAT
-126 ATGARYLSVKSVDR
+126 ATGARYLPVKSVDR

-151 ARQERCPVVLGVPF
+151 ARQERLPVVLGVPM

-180 STELI
+180 STELG
-185 PTPQRPAPDPVLVD
+185 PTPQRPAPDPALVD
-199 KLATMIAESKRPI
+199 KLAALIMESSRPI
-212 ILGGRGVLRSGAAEA
+212 ILGGRGVLRSGAGPA
-227 LEALAERCG
+227 LEALADRCG

-251 NRFGIGVA
+251 HRFGIGIA

-308 GLYQGLRIADM
+308 GLYQGLRIADL

-324 AKAAAEAVLAK
+324 AKATAEAVLAK
-335 LAERGHSSASART
+335 LAERGHSSAGART
-348 PMLAKQIAAQAA
+348 PMLASRIASMAA
-360 RPDSKEFLV
+360 RPDTKEFLV
-369 APGTVDPRPAILEL
+369 AANTVDPRPAMLEL
-383 DAAIPKDWTVVSGG
+383 DAAIPKDWTLVSGG
-397 AHFAGIVA
+397 AHFAGIA
-405 THFYGRRAE
+405 MTHIHGRHA
-414 QMHVINEFGA
+414 QHVHVINEFGA

-432 IGMAAARGDGKLM
+432 IGMAAARGDGKVM

-461 TIRRQGIRM
+461 TLRRQGIRM
-470 LICTVNDGGYG
+470 LICAVNDGGYG

-488 AQGYDPKESQHGRGD
+488 AQGYDPKESLHGRGD
-503 IAAIARGFGLR
+503 IASIARGFGLR
-514 GEKITTLDRFKD
+514 GEKVTSLGRFKD
-526 LFAAHEKVG
+526 LFAAHAQSG
-535 QTELWDLHVDDAI
+535 QAELWDLHTDDRI

>member
-1 MSERSSEMSGYE
+1 MNDQSTELNGYQ

-21 EGTETLFALLGD
+21 EGVDTMFALLGD

-59 VAMADGYARHTG
+59 VAMADGYARHTN

-92 TAARGSI
+92 TATRGSI

-111 SAWYVQQLELGPLAT
+111 AAWSVQQLELGPLAT
-126 ATGARYLSVKSVDR
+126 ATGARYLAVKSVDR

-151 ARQERCPVVLGVPF
+151 ARQERTPVVLGVPM
-165 DLQKA
+165 DLQKQ

-180 STELI
+180 STELL

-199 KLATMIAESKRPI
+199 KLADMIVEAKRPI
-212 ILGGRGVLRSGAAEA
+212 ILAGRGVLRSGAAAA

-266 AREEFAACDL
+266 AREQFAESDL
-276 LIGVGAGL
+276 VIGVGAGM

-289 EAGYLYPN
+289 EAGYLFPN
-297 AKTVQIDLNPR
+297 AKSVQIDLNPR
-308 GLYQGLRIADM
+308 GLYQGIRIADM

-324 AKAAAEAVLAK
+324 AKATAEAVLAK
-335 LAERGHSSASART
+335 LEERGHSSAGARS
-348 PMLAKQIAAQAA
+348 PMLANQIAAMAA
-360 RPDSKEFLV
+360 RPDGKEFLV
-369 APGTVDPRPAILEL
+369 GPDVVDPRPAMLEL

-397 AHFAGIVA
+397 AHFAGILA
-405 THFYGRRAE
+405 THMHGRRAE
-414 QMHVINEFGA
+414 NVHIVNEFGA
-424 IGSAFPIA
+424 IGSAFAIA
-432 IGMAAARGDGKLM
+432 IGMAAARGDGKL
-445 LIEGDGS
+445 LLVEGDGS

-461 TIRRQGIRM
+461 TIRRHGIRM
-470 LICTVNDGGYG
+470 LICAVNDGGYG

-488 AQGYDPKESQHGRGD
+488 AQGYDPTESQHGRGD

-514 GEKITTLDRFKD
+514 GEKVNTLERFKS
-526 LFAAHEKVG
+526 LFAAHEKAG
-535 QTELWDLHVDDAI
+535 QAELWDLHVDDKI
-548 PSAPYRRIHFGE
+548 PSMPYRRIHFGE

>member
-1 MSERSSEMSGYE
+1 MSELNGYE

-21 EGTETLFALLGD
+21 EGVDTLFALLGD

-40 IMAQKYGVRVVH
+40 VMAQKYGVRVVH

-59 VAMADGYARHTG
+59 CAMADGYARHTG

-82 GFTQIMTALA
+82 GFTQIMTALT

-99 PLVVFAGDSPTS
+99 PMVVFAGDSPTTA
-111 SAWYVQQLELGPLAT
+111 AWYIQQLELGPLAT
-126 ATGARYLSVKSVDR
+126 ATGARYLAVKSVDR

-151 ARQERCPVVLGVPF
+151 ARQERLPVVLGVPM

-180 STELI
+180 STELM
-185 PTPQRPAPDPVLVD
+185 PTQQRPAPDPALVE
-199 KLATMIAESKRPI
+199 KLAAMIMEAQRPI
-212 ILGGRGVLRSGAAEA
+212 ILAGRGVLRSGAGPS

-297 AKTVQIDLNPR
+297 ARTVQIDINPR
-308 GLYQGLRIADM
+308 GLYQGLRVADL

-324 AKAAAEAVLAK
+324 AKATADAVLAR
-335 LAERGHSSASART
+335 LAERNYSSAGVRT
-348 PMLAKQIAAQAA
+348 PMLANRIAQMAA
-360 RPDSKEFLV
+360 RPDTKEFLV
-369 APGTVDPRPAILEL
+369 SPGTVDPRPAMLEL

-397 AHFAGIVA
+397 AHFAGIAV
-405 THFYGRRAE
+405 THFYGRHA
-414 QMHVINEFGA
+414 QHVHVLNDFGA
-424 IGSAFPIA
+424 IGSAFPAA
-432 IGMAAARGDGKLM
+432 IGMAAARGDGKVL

-452 LMMHIQELE
+452 LMMHVQELE
-461 TIRRQGIRM
+461 TIRRHGIRL
-470 LICTVNDGGYG
+470 LICAVNDGGYG

-488 AQGYDPKESQHGRGD
+488 AQGYDPRESKHGRGD

-514 GEKITTLDRFKD
+514 GEKVTSLGRFRE
-526 LFAAHEKVG
+526 LFAAHERG
-535 QTELWDLHVDDAI
+535 GEAELWDLHVDDSIA
-548 PSAPYRRIHFGE
+548 SAPYRRIHFGE